1 MKKIFQSALLISFF
15 ALSIAAFAQTKDKV
29 SSYGEKITDKNAVD
43 AKTLP
48 KQLATKD
55 SVSVKVKGKI
65 IDVCQRKGCWM
76 NVDLGNGEQMMV
88 RFKDYGFFVP
98 KDAGG
103 KTVIMQGVAY
113 KDETSVEQLRHY
125 ASDAGKSKE
134 EIAKITQPEKA
145 IAFEASGVLV
155 INE

>member
-1 MKKIFQSALLISFF
+1 MKKIFRSIFVIYF
-15 ALSIAAFAQTKDKV
+15 IALSFAAFSQTKEKV
-29 SSYGEKITDKNAVD
+29 SSYGDKINDKNAVD
-43 AKTLP
+43 VKTLS
-48 KQLATKD
+48 KSLATKD
-55 SVSVKVKGKI
+55 SVSIKVKGKV

-103 KTVIMQGVAY
+103 KTVVMQGIAF

-125 ASDAGKSKE
+125 AQDAGKSKE

-145 IAFEASGVLV
+145 IAFEASGVLL

>member
-1 MKKIFQSALLISFF
+1 MKKIFRSALLICLVTISF
-15 ALSIAAFAQTKDKV
+15 AIVAQTKEKT

-43 AKTLP
+43 TKTLSAR
-48 KQLATKD
+48 LTAKD
-55 SVSVKVKGKI
+55 SVSIKVKGTVI
-65 IDVCQRKGCWM
+65 NVCQRKGCWM

-103 KTVIMQGVAY
+103 KTVVMQGIAF

-125 ASDAGKSKE
+125 AQDAGKSKE
-134 EIAKITQPEKA
+134 EIAKITKPEKA
-145 IAFEASGVLV
+145 IAFEASGVLL

>member
-1 MKKIFQSALLISFF
+1 MKKVFTIVFMSS
-15 ALSIAAFAQTKDKV
+15 LSLVFIAFAQNNAKV
-29 SSYGEKITDKNAVD
+29 SSYGEKINDKNTVD
-43 AKTLP
+43 VKTLP
-48 KQLATKD
+48 GSLATKD
-55 SVSVKVKGKI
+55 SVVAKVKGKV

-76 NVDLGNGEQMMV
+76 NVDLGNGEEMMV

-103 KTVIMQGVAY
+103 KTVVLQGVAF

-125 ASDAGKSKE
+125 AQDAGKSKA
-134 EIAKITQPEKA
+134 EIEKITKPEKA
-145 IAFEASGVLV
+145 ISFEASGVLL